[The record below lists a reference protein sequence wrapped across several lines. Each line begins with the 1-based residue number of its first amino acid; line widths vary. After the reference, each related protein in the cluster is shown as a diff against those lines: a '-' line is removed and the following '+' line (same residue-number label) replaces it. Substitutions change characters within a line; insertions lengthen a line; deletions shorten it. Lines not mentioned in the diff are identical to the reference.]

1 MAEASFNSSGRWN
14 AAAAAAAAH
23 VAVFAQSSPI
33 G

>member
-14 AAAAAAAAH
+14 AAAAAAAH